1 MAEIRNLIKRFSY
14 DEPYTH
20 TCHKKVCAFG
30 KCTKVPSFCLGMKT
44 KVIEIYSVAYYPD
57 ETTPQQK
64 AVIVAC
70 AGGAVS
76 AAYSACIAAYT
87 AATTATAGVGG
98 IIGGVAACIKAGE
111 SAGRAAFDEC
121 KRKSLPHNIASRT
134 GWKIEQ
140 KKYNRNEDWILI
152 EDNLNYD
159 DTIQKQLEQRYL
171 YDQEQHLKN
180 LQDTSKS
187 IYYIQTSNSPYPYY

>member
-1 MAEIRNLIKRFSY
+1 
-14 DEPYTH
+14 
-20 TCHKKVCAFG
+20 
-30 KCTKVPSFCLGMKT
+30 MKT

-70 AGGAVS
+70 AGGAV
-76 AAYSACIAAYT
+76 
-87 AATTATAGVGG
+87 
-98 IIGGVAACIKAGE
+98 
-111 SAGRAAFDEC
+111 FDEC

-140 KKYNRNEDWILI
+140 KKYNRDEDWILI

-159 DTIQKQLEQRYL
+159 DTIQKQLQQRYL

-180 LQDTSKS
+180 LQYTSKS
-187 IYYIQTSNSPYPYY
+187 IHYIQTSNSLYPYY

>member
-70 AGGAVS
+70 AGGV
-76 AAYSACIAAYT
+76 
-87 AATTATAGVGG
+87 AG
-98 IIGGVAACIKAGE
+98 CIKAGE

-159 DTIQKQLEQRYL
+159 ETIQKQLEQRYL